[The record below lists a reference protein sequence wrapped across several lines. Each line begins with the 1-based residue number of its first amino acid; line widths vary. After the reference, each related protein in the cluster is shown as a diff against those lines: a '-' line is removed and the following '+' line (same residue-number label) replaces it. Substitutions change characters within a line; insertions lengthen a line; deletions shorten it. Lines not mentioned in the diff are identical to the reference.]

1 MTDQPVRI
9 GDRVRCLVGDYFLDA
24 GTEGLVTNTRTAM
37 GASPGVA
44 YVTWDNDTKTR
55 IRITDLEVIE
65 PRNKPQQPTVMMPFG
80 RAS

>member
-9 GDRVRCLVGDYFLDA
+9 GDRVRCLVGDHFLDA
-24 GTEGLVTNTRTAM
+24 GTEGIVVNT
-37 GASPGVA
+37 S
-44 YVTWDNDTKTR
+44 TWTKPHRARVLFDNDTVCL
-55 IRITDLEVIE
+55 IDFTDIEVIE